1 MSAPG
6 TARLVLTSVLLL
18 LGHLIT
24 DLSETLTFIL
34 NKQLIFITC
43 LQSVEL
49 NRATLNSE
57 LKVFLLIL
65 MNSKFTFH
73 WSTDQLG
80 AKLQKCKDA
89 KGQRCKGTKVQ
100 RKKGAKGKDA
110 KFKVDS

>member
-65 MNSKFTFH
+65 MNSKFPYH
-73 WSTDQLG
+73 WSTGQLG
-80 AKLQKCKDA
+80 AKMQRNKC
-89 KGQRCKGTKVQ
+89 
-100 RKKGAKGKDA
+100 AKGKDV
-110 KFKVDS
+110 KVDS